1 MNYTGYKV
9 LKGSVNVVGTILNM
23 VTPVLLGISYVYGI
37 IICVTGLYCMSN
49 PYLKCAYVAILAILG
64 VGVWWFFKRFR
75 LNIKAKI
82 MIVPLIAM
90 IIACLFWQY
99 GLDYHK
105 NLMAKTSQ
113 LSNQLDRK
121 LNLNATM
128 QPDNLLFVPNGTLK
142 ATIDVLEQKI
152 STLDQAFNL
161 NQSIDK
167 AVDEEHKTYLL
178 NAVNE
183 NIENYKKLSN
193 DSGSL
198 IMNNSENIFAILAI
212 CITIVYGIATFIVI
226 WVTSKRKDLTNLVKD
241 KSVAKYAN
249 LKTKNNESQS

>member
-37 IICVTGLYCMSN
+37 IVCITGLYCMSN

-64 VGVWWFFKRFR
+64 AGIWWFFRRFK

-82 MIVPLIAM
+82 MIIPLIAM
-90 IIACLFWQY
+90 LIACLFWQY

-105 NLMAKTSQ
+105 NLMIKTSQ
-113 LSNQLDRK
+113 LSNQVDRK
-121 LNLNATM
+121 LNLDATM

-142 ATIDVLEQKI
+142 ATIDVLEQKL

-161 NQSIDK
+161 NQSIGR
-167 AVDEEHKTYLL
+167 ATDEEHKTYLL

-183 NIENYKKLSN
+183 SIENYKKLSN
-193 DSGSL
+193 DSDSL

-212 CITIVYGIATFIVI
+212 CVTIVYGIATFIVI
-226 WVTSKRKDLTNLVKD
+226 WVTSKRKDFTKLAKD